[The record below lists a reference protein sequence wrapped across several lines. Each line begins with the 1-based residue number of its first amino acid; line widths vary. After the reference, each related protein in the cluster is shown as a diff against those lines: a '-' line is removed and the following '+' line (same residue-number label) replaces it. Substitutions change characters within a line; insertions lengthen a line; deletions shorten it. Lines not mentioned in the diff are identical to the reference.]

1 MGKNHQR
8 MAAFAVSLASLG
20 LVSCMGIS
28 PSAFYEQQEVQRY
41 QVIDHALQAN
51 VMIFY
56 GKQGGSGVLY
66 SKNGKQY
73 VLTAAHNLL
82 DPVDEECLIA
92 NSITHGTQKAIVIGV
107 NQVNNIEFSASGKC
121 VFIDTMVDFAIL
133 ELEGTNH
140 EIKNSE
146 FHYGDTRIGDRVFT
160 VGNSALD
167 INTVATGIVQHGKRI
182 SMHGDGQVEY
192 IQTDCA
198 GGVGLSG
205 GGLYREIDGKCIGI
219 VVMKN
224 DRSQSLYAV
233 PIKKIREVI
242 GNSERKDV
250 CP

>member
-56 GKQGGSGVLY
+56 
-66 SKNGKQY
+66 GKQY

-140 EIKNSE
+140 EIKKSE

-224 DRSQSLYAV
+224 ERSQSLYAV